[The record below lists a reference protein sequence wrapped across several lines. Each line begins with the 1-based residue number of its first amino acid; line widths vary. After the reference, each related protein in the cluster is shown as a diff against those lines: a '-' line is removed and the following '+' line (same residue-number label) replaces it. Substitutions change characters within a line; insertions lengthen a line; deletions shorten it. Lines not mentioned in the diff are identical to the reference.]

1 MTDCPPEYTNVGE
14 ESFGDGKKVTSTML
28 RSFCRS
34 ISYLKAQVEGLWDS
48 TDPELKKRF
57 RPVLIDP
64 IISYGV
70 VLDDV
75 NYKFDPSV
83 SDSFTETFLNLNNI
97 DVINTTALVDTT
109 AGEVRMKPQYAATE
123 TKNPYCEGP
132 WGSYSVNQYWYIGY
146 NKYKNYWASPQWFAN
161 PNSSEIPSVARCQ
174 TFTAAATG
182 HLHKVMLKIHGD
194 PRAEDSLIVEIR
206 SVDGNGYPTSTVLG
220 RSVFDFKQVS
230 KGELVAFGFQHPIP
244 VVSGTKY
251 AIVVRSPFTSYDKH
265 YGLGGWG
272 INCSKDP
279 CTGGD
284 AFLSEDN
291 GNTWIKYGK
300 DDTKISY
307 GEGCYAPR
315 DFAFAVF
322 YKTITSSYSTSTPEI
337 VYLKPYRGNPVSR
350 VVLSVS
356 ETKPANTN
364 IVYEV
369 SNDFINWHAVN
380 GGNSWTYDFGSPST
394 HLWIR
399 ATLSTTNSSATASIQ
414 DITATLTTLPAT
426 TALLRTQFY
435 NPRITMPLGASI
447 WSEIGAPITSEP
459 NTSVTVDIVR
469 NTIAKEWFSPDG
481 AHNVYTLS
489 QKPAYPILGVVNVQT
504 ADGVYKELSEGKDY
518 TVNYSTGTITFSSNV
533 PAGKMKVEYNP
544 LFISGLTL
552 SDFPLRLDLFEETF
566 TTVNAQVAYETKA
579 APVDPIREVTLD
591 GVELIEDVDFTV
603 NYLTN
608 TITLNV
614 NPGDDKDLVVK
625 YTPFLQDTG
634 LALIYRMTRTNTT
647 NQAYI
652 EPNYF
657 QYRV

>member
-1 MTDCPPEYTNVGE
+1 MADCPPEYSNAGE
-14 ESFGDGKKVTSTML
+14 DSFGDGKKVTSTLL

-34 ISYLKAQVEGLWDS
+34 IQYLKNEVDELWDS

-57 RPVLIDP
+57 RPALIDA

-83 SDSFTETFLNLNNI
+83 SDSFTETFLSLDNI
-97 DVINTTALVDTT
+97 DLVNTTALVDTT
-109 AGEVRMKPQYAATE
+109 AGEVRMKPVYAATE

-132 WGSYSVNQYWYIGY
+132 WGSYAANQFWYIGY
-146 NKYKNYWASPQWFAN
+146 NKYKNYWASPQWFNN
-161 PNSSEIPSVARCQ
+161 PKSSEIPSVARAQ

-182 HLHKVMLKIHGD
+182 QIHKVMMKIHGD
-194 PRAEDSLIVEIR
+194 PRAEDSLICELR
-206 SVDGNGYPTSTVLG
+206 TVDGNGYPTNTVLG
-220 RSVFDFKQVS
+220 TSVFDFKQIS

-251 AIVVRSPFTSYDKH
+251 AIVLRSPFTSYDKH
-265 YGLGGWG
+265 YGVGGWSV
-272 INCSKDP
+272 NCHKDP

-284 AFLSEDN
+284 AFVSEDN
-291 GNTWIKYGK
+291 GNNWIKYGK

-307 GEGCYAPR
+307 GEGKYAPR
-315 DFAFAVF
+315 DFGFAVF
-322 YKTITSSYSTSTPEI
+322 YKTVTSSFSTSVPEI
-337 VYLKPYRGNPVSR
+337 VYLKPYRGNPVTR

-356 ETKPANTN
+356 ESKPANTN

-380 GGNSWTYDFGSPST
+380 GGNSWTYDFAVPTT
-394 HLWIR
+394 HLWVR

-414 DITATLTTLPAT
+414 DITATLTTDAAT

-447 WSEIGAPITSEP
+447 WSEIGAPVTEEP
-459 NTSVTVDIVR
+459 NTSVTIDIVR

-481 AHNVYTLS
+481 STGAFTLD
-489 QKPAYPILGVVNVQT
+489 QKPAYPILGVVNVRN
-504 ADGVYKELSEGKDY
+504 ADGVYVELSEGKDY
-518 TVNYSTGTITFSSNV
+518 SVNYSTGVITFVAN
-533 PAGKMKVEYNP
+533 PAAGKMKIEYNP
-544 LFISGLTL
+544 LFISGLTPA
-552 SDFPLRLDLFEETF
+552 DFPLRLDLFEETF
-566 TTVNAQVAYETKA
+566 TTVNAQTDYVVMA
-579 APVDPIREVTLD
+579 APVDPVRQVTLD
-591 GVELIEDVDFTV
+591 GTELIEDVDFTM

-608 TITLNV
+608 TISLNI
-614 NPGDDKDLVVK
+614 NPGDDKELIVK

-634 LALIYRMTRTNTT
+634 LALIYRLTRTNAV
-647 NQAYI
+647 NQAFI